1 MHVAVFSLIKVVWRD
16 KAVFVNEYTSGYNVT
31 SSFTS
36 FCYLPSQSHPN
47 TTCQCSA
54 HAVAWPLEW
63 VLILWTIPTTSL
75 KKIRIPVMIMY
86 TNPHWRIL
94 MLHPFID
101 QSSVATNIDKLV
113 KDILS
118 HQIHFEDITSFLNG
132 WYNPFMLSLD
142 LNFSY
147 IVEPL

>member
-1 MHVAVFSLIKVVWRD
+1 
-16 KAVFVNEYTSGYNVT
+16 
-31 SSFTS
+31 
-36 FCYLPSQSHPN
+36 
-47 TTCQCSA
+47 
-54 HAVAWPLEW
+54 
-63 VLILWTIPTTSL
+63 
-75 KKIRIPVMIMY
+75 
-86 TNPHWRIL
+86 

-147 IVEPL
+147 TEFIHTFVGSTQQVVGDQYPYDVKWDFEKIMKLNIFLSSYEDYMISEK